1 MKGWLKMFSG
11 MKPIY
16 EIVGIVSSIIF
27 AISTFIG
34 GIFWLASVDSKA
46 TAASVGVAEV
56 RDYQESFQNSQ
67 NTYNREIIGRLSRIE
82 QGVEI
87 LLDERKTKKE

>member
-1 MKGWLKMFSG
+1 

-16 EIVGIVSSIIF
+16 EIVGIVASAIF
-27 AISTFIG
+27 ALSTFVG

-46 TAASVGVAEV
+46 TAASTGVDEV
-56 RDYQESFQNSQ
+56 RKSQTSFQESQNS
-67 NTYNREIIGRLSRIE
+67 YNRDIIGRLSRIE